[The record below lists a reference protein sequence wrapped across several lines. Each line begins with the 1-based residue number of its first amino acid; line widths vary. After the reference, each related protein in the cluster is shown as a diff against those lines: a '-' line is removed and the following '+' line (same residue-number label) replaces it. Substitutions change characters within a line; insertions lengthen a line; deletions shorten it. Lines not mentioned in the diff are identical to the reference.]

1 MPETTIISA
10 DGTKL
15 AARRSGS
22 GSPLV
27 MVHGAMG
34 DLNSFALVEG
44 LLAERHTVWVY
55 SRRGRGGSGDGADYR
70 LEREVEDV
78 LAVVEAAGGDVH
90 LFGHSAGGVFSLLA
104 AGRAKTL
111 RTLSVY
117 EPPLNVDEADD
128 AVFDAVRSAVEAGDP
143 DRALETFFPVAD
155 IPAQEMEMV
164 RGIDPV
170 WQALRAGVMV
180 FPREHRALRDDA
192 RRIFESAVL
201 PDVPFLY
208 LYGELTTAPVYPSAA
223 DAKKLWPH
231 AELRGLPG
239 QRHLA
244 PMFDPSTFAAS
255 LVEFTSAHE

>member
-34 DLNSFALVEG
+34 DLNAFALVEG

-78 LAVVEAAGGDVH
+78 LAVVEAAGHSVH

-104 AGRAKTL
+104 AGRARSL

-128 AVFDAVRSAVEAGDP
+128 AVFAAVRSAVEAGDP
-143 DRALETFFPVAD
+143 DKALETFFPVAD
-155 IPAQEMEMV
+155 ITAQETAMV
-164 RGIDPV
+164 RGIDEV

-180 FPREHRALRDDA
+180 FPREHRALHDDA
-192 RRIFESAVL
+192 RRMFESTGL
-201 PDVPFLY
+201 PNVPFLY
-208 LYGELTTAPVYPSAA
+208 LYGDLTTAPVYPSAQE
-223 DAKKLWPH
+223 AKDLWPD
-231 AELRGLPG
+231 AQMRYLPG

-244 PMFDPSTFAAS
+244 PMFDPTTFAAA
-255 LVEFTSAHE
+255 LLEFTTAHD